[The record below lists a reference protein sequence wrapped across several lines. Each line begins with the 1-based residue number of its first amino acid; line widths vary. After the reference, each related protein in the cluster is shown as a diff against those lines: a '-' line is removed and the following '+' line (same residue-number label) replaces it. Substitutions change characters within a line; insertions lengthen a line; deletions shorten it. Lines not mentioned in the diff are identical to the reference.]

1 MHGIFRVRELLEGE
15 AEANAAARLR
25 PEDIAAMRSVLEAQR
40 VSSAAAD
47 AQEVIAANRRFHF
60 ALLDRCD
67 NEWLL
72 RFVTQLWEALQPH
85 RALSYR
91 RAAAAGDPARSEAI
105 LTEHEAIIDALESGG
120 TAHALDLMAAHRT
133 AGRSDFHRLLG
144 RPAD

>member
-1 MHGIFRVRELLEGE
+1 MPSRLEGE

-25 PEDIAAMRSVLEAQR
+25 PEDIAAMRSALEAQR

-72 RFVTQLWEALQPH
+72 RFVTQLWEALEPH

-91 RAAAAGDPARSEAI
+91 RAAAAGDRHAPRRSSPSTRSSSTPWKAAGP
-105 LTEHEAIIDALESGG
+105 LTRW
-120 TAHALDLMAAHRT
+120 T
-133 AGRSDFHRLLG
+133 
-144 RPAD
+144 